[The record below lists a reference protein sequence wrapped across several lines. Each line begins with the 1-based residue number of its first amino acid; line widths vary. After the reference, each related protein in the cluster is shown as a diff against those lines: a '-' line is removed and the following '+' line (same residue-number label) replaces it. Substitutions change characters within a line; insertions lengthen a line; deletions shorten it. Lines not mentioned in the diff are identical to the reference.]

1 MGRRWMPSRTRAASA
16 DYKRELVRIS
26 LVRGAGPG
34 LGRARGA
41 ARVVPIKELFA
52 PLR

>member
-1 MGRRWMPSRTRAASA
+1 VDAVEDARGSA

-41 ARVVPIKELFA
+41 ARVVPIKKLFA

>member
-1 MGRRWMPSRTRAASA
+1 VDAVEDARGSA

-34 LGRARGA
+34 LGRARGRRA
-41 ARVVPIKELFA
+41 SCRSKGSLLLSA
-52 PLR
+52 